1 MRVAPQ
7 SRAARTPYPP
17 ARPPVPQIRYFVFIR
32 PVTPGARALATRI
45 AQKHLARGLRGVAD
59 PAARAALL
67 AKLSPAYPIG
77 CKRVITSDD
86 FYPALAQPHVSL
98 ETGAILRVVPSG
110 VVVADGA
117 GGEATIPLD
126 VLVYATG
133 FDVVASI
140 DSLGVVGAGGLSMRR
155 AFELKGG
162 PEAYLGV
169 AAPAFPNMFMMM
181 GPNTGL
187 GHSSMITMIEA
198 QARYAAEVIARA
210 RARVWARVEVKA
222 AVCDAYNKD
231 LQAELRKNVWG
242 SCVSWYNRA
251 GRRAPAGCP
260 RTRKGA
266 APNSPLPYSHT
277 NTAVAG
283 AKNVVLW
290 PFTVI
295 AYHWRMRSVDW
306 SAYDVRA

>member
-1 MRVAPQ
+1 MVARRA
-7 SRAARTPYPP
+7 SRRIAQRTHTARLTPL
-17 ARPPVPQIRYFVFIR
+17 RPPQIRYFVFIR
-32 PVTPGARALATRI
+32 PVTAGARALATKV

-98 ETGAILRVVPSG
+98 ETGAIIRVVKEG

-117 GGEATIPLD
+117 GGERTLPLD

-140 DSLGVVGAGGLSMRR
+140 DSLGVVGADGLTMRR
-155 AFELKGG
+155 AFEAKGG

-169 AAPAFPNMFMMM
+169 TAPGFPNLFMMM

-198 QARYAAEVIARA
+198 QARYAAEVVVSARA
-210 RARVWARVEVKA
+210 RGYARVEVKED
-222 AVCDAYNKD
+222 VCDAYNKG

-242 SCVSWYNRA
+242 SCVSWYN
-251 GRRAPAGCP
+251 
-260 RTRKGA
+260 
-266 APNSPLPYSHT
+266 L
-277 NTAVAG
+277 AG

-290 PFTVI
+290 PFTTV
-295 AYHWRMRSVDW
+295 AYHLRLRAVDW
-306 SAYDVRA
+306 TAYKVRA